1 MAAGASSKV
10 PNFGEPLGLAGALV
24 TTALVVGVGAVG
36 TRAARQLI
44 DTPGIDRL
52 LLADRDETQLADV
65 ADAFGADAQA
75 VDFAP
80 GDPLPSGVD
89 VVVTALPAG
98 VDHPVVTAAIA
109 AGVPVASS
117 EEEHD
122 ALDQLR
128 ALDPNARGADVAI
141 GIGCGLAPGLVDA
154 LARHAASMFES
165 VDEIRVART
174 GWAGPA
180 SVATV
185 RYERRI
191 PVRTW
196 HDGTWREDHPHSD
209 SLVWF
214 PEPIGGRECR
224 TVTGATA
231 LLVDAFPDV
240 ARIGVQLGESPKR
253 TRFRRRFGDEGEWG
267 AARVEVWGR
276 RDGIVRLHGLRRRR
290 AHRGRGGR
298 SARSCGCP
306 PRRRAG
312 AAPGVVGCARA
323 RRARRPGAVP
333 RRVGEAGRAGGGLR
347 RRRSRLSRRVSRA

>member
-1 MAAGASSKV
+1 MSSKA
-10 PNFGEPLGLAGALV
+10 PTFGEAALDTNGPV
-24 TTALVVGVGAVG
+24 TTALVVGLGAVG
-36 TRAARQLI
+36 TRAARQLV

-52 LLADRDETQLADV
+52 LLADRDQSQLAEI
-65 ADAFGADAQA
+65 AIAFGPDAQA

-80 GDPLPSGVD
+80 GDPIPADVD

-109 AGVPVASS
+109 AAVPVASS

-122 ALDQLR
+122 ALEQLR
-128 ALDPNARGADVAI
+128 VLDPNARGAGVAV

-154 LARHAASMFES
+154 LARHAASMFDK

-185 RYERRI
+185 RYERRV

-196 HDGTWREDHPHSD
+196 HDGTWREDHPHGD

-214 PEPIGGRECR
+214 PEPIGARDCR

-240 ARIGVQLGESPKR
+240 ARIGVQLGEPPKR
-253 TRFRRRFGDEGEWG
+253 ARLRRRFGDEGEWG

-276 RDGIVRLHGLRRRR
+276 RDGSFDCTVYGVVERTAVAAGAVLAVVAARLAGALEPRLDQPGVHGLGSLLDPVPFLAELAQRGVR
-290 AHRGRGGR
+290 A
-298 SARSCGCP
+298 
-306 PRRRAG
+306 
-312 AAPGVVGCARA
+312 AAFEGV
-323 RRARRPGAVP
+323 AV
-333 RRVGEAGRAGGGLR
+333 A
-347 RRRSRLSRRVSRA
+347 

>member
-1 MAAGASSKV
+1 M
-10 PNFGEPLGLAGALV
+10 

-44 DTPGIDRL
+44 DTPGINQV
-52 LLADRDETQLADV
+52 LLADRDAEQLAEV
-65 ADAFGADAQA
+65 ADAFAADARA

-80 GDPLPSGVD
+80 GDPIPADVD

-98 VDHPVVTAAIA
+98 VDHPVVSAAIA

-128 ALDPNARGADVAI
+128 VLDRNARTAGVSV

-154 LARHAASMFES
+154 LARHAASMFET

-185 RYERRI
+185 RYERRV
-191 PVRTW
+191 PARTW
-196 HDGTWREDHPHSD
+196 HDGTWRENHPHGD

-214 PEPIGGRECR
+214 PEPIGARDCR
-224 TVTGATA
+224 TVTSATA
-231 LLVDAFPDV
+231 LLVDAFPGV
-240 ARIGVQLGESPKR
+240 ARIGVQLGEPPKR
-253 TRFRRRFGDEGEWG
+253 TRFRRRFGDDGEWG

-276 RDGIVRLHGLRRRR
+276 RDGSFDCTVYGVVERT
-290 AHRGRGGR
+290 AV
-298 SARSCGCP
+298 A
-306 PRRRAG
+306 AG
-312 AAPGVVGCARA
+312 AVLAVVAAQLAGALQPRLDRPGVHGIGALLDPVPFLAELAQRGVRA
-323 RRARRPGAVP
+323 AAFEGVAV
-333 RRVGEAGRAGGGLR
+333 
-347 RRRSRLSRRVSRA
+347 S

>member
-1 MAAGASSKV
+1 M
-10 PNFGEPLGLAGALV
+10 

-52 LLADRDETQLADV
+52 LLADRDDVQLAEV
-65 ADAFGADAQA
+65 AEAFGPDAQA

-80 GDPLPSGVD
+80 GDPIPADVD

-128 ALDPNARGADVAI
+128 ALDPNARGAGITV

-154 LARHAASMFES
+154 LARATRRRCSRRSTRSASP
-165 VDEIRVART
+165 AP
-174 GWAGPA
+174 AGPA
-180 SVATV
+180 PRASHTV
-185 RYERRI
+185 RHERRV

-196 HDGTWREDHPHSD
+196 HDGTWREDHPHGD

-214 PEPIGGRECR
+214 PEPIGARDCR
-224 TVTGATA
+224 TVTGGTA

-240 ARIGVQLGESPKR
+240 AAD
-253 TRFRRRFGDEGEWG
+253 RR
-267 AARVEVWGR
+267 AARRVAQAHALPPPV
-276 RDGIVRLHGLRRRR
+276 RRRR
-290 AHRGRGGR
+290 
-298 SARSCGCP
+298 
-306 PRRRAG
+306 
-312 AAPGVVGCARA
+312 
-323 RRARRPGAVP
+323 
-333 RRVGEAGRAGGGLR
+333 
-347 RRRSRLSRRVSRA
+347 